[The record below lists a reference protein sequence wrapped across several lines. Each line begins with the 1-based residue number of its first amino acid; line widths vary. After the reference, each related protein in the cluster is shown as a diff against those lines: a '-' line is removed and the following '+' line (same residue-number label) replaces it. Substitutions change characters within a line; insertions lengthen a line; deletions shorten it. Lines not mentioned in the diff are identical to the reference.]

1 MVSAHFLTLL
11 LATAANAVPFWSEGG
26 LNSTG
31 SHLTTRSVNA
41 TARSLNATARSVNA
55 VKRGLNATKRNS
67 DRRLAPGEVLV
78 FGQDSAE
85 IIQLDKWHELVKA
98 KGYLHE
104 PPAWN
109 QSWIDDANHLAPV
122 PYDESIHGSGPA
134 KRDCAHTFSIV
145 KDKEERFVNWDV
157 QMSPVVIGHGK
168 GIDVT
173 VSKSFSV
180 ADAVTVS
187 AGLDLTAVKDRIGG
201 TLGIDV
207 SRTWTTQQGYMIRGT
222 VEDGETGTVIST
234 PWTNR
239 YYGRAF
245 QGCVGS
251 MKQTGTWIADSYEEG
266 SYEGVDWVAGAI
278 TVCAKKQKSIPLSR
292 CNGSG
297 DFK

>member
-1 MVSAHFLTLL
+1 MVSANFLTLL
-11 LATAANAVPFWSEGG
+11 LATAASAVPFWSERG

-31 SHLTTRSVNA
+31 PHLATRG
-41 TARSLNATARSVNA
+41 LNAT
-55 VKRGLNATKRNS
+55 KRGLNATKRNS
-67 DRRLAPGEVLV
+67 DRRLAPGEVLL
-78 FGQDSAE
+78 FGKDSAE
-85 IIQLDKWHELVKA
+85 VIQLDKWHKLVES
-98 KGYLHE
+98 KGYLPE

-109 QSWIDDANHLAPV
+109 QSWIDDAKDLAPI
-122 PYDESIHGSGPA
+122 PYDESIHGSGPE

-145 KDKEERFVNWDV
+145 TDKKERFVNWDV
-157 QMSPVVIGHGK
+157 QMSPVVIGYGK

-173 VSKSFSV
+173 VSKSYSV

-187 AGLDLTAVKDRIGG
+187 AGLDLKVIKDR
-201 TLGIDV
+201 LGASLGVSV

-222 VEDGETGTVIST
+222 IEDGETGVVIST